1 MTNTTMTYVPFAPP
15 SGLTAE
21 QEEALLKASFDA
33 MVPGATAEAPE
44 SLRNAYEYAL
54 AQLGYWQDQLALIRN
69 QVRRHLGNAQTLT
82 THDVPWAQRR
92 RYDRAGYVVQPGTVD
107 AIYPTNKG

>member
-1 MTNTTMTYVPFAPP
+1 MTTMTYVPFAPP
-15 SGLTAE
+15 PGLTAA
-21 QEEALLKASFDA
+21 QEEELLKASFGS

-44 SLRNAYEYAL
+44 ALRNAYEYAQ
-54 AQLGYWQDQLALIRN
+54 AQVGHWQDQLALIRN

-92 RYDRAGYVVQPGTVD
+92 RYPRAAYAVPAGDVD
-107 AIYPTNKG
+107 AIYPTHKG